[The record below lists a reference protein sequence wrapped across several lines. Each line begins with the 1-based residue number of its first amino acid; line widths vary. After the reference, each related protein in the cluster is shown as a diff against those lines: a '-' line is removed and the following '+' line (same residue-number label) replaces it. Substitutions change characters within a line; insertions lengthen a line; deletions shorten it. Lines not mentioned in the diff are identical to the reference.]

1 MKWRPNWFTLTV
13 VIILFVAFFSYVTFA
28 PATLQVELN
37 PSSLNIQQ
45 GEITELNISLRNS
58 AGFRPT
64 AKEVYGQLEL
74 PDGFI
79 ENPFH
84 TQTRD
89 LIFGTILRGDASHYR
104 LEIIAENDLES
115 GTYYAKFTFWGKNVQ
130 THEID
135 IELIVDPA

>member
-1 MKWRPNWFTLTV
+1 V
-13 VIILFVAFFSYVTFA
+13 IVIIIFVVFFSYVTFA

-45 GEITELNISLRNS
+45 GERTELNISLRNL
-58 AGFRPT
+58 AGFRPI
-64 AKEVYGQLEL
+64 AESVYGKLEL

-79 ENPFH
+79 ENSLR
-84 TQTRD
+84 TQNRY
-89 LIFGTILRGDASHYR
+89 LIFGTILTGDASHER
-104 LEIIAENDLES
+104 LEILAENDLES

-135 IELIVDPA
+135 IEIIVDPA